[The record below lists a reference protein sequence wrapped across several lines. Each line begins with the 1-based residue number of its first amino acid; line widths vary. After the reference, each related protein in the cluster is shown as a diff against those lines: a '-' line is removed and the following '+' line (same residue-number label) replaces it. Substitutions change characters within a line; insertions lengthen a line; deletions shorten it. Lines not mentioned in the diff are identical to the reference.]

1 MDALEWVLEDADH
14 SPLPTCPDM
23 ITLPTIDEDV
33 LQHIFDNLREPSV
46 SMDDLARALFAGNL
60 AAWQSLTADA
70 AASATCTRF
79 SHLLRPRL
87 DFWRDACQDVVL
99 EIICE
104 PRRHANNG
112 LTTGGAETD
121 PTDMVETFAQR
132 VANHRTWFAN
142 SETLLLHGRALT
154 DLHLRMVAPLL
165 LRAPGSPPLRALL
178 LQDNRLGDAA
188 LFALARAASRGALLS
203 LETLNLG
210 AQEPPPDKPEAALA
224 QQPPRYTAAGLGA
237 LLGATV
243 PAHPPP
249 AGRRAALSSL
259 VRLLLPSLLLT
270 DREAK
275 AIAEAIAAGG
285 VPSLETLRISNNRI
299 TDAGARALVYALPQV
314 PNFARLE
321 WHNNLVRGAVPLIQ
335 HICAHVT
342 GRKVERL
349 RDPGRGDEGMPEEQ
363 AARLSVL
370 ALVNGQTAGAS
381 PPFAVAHT
389 PLLPVR
395 GIQVPLAR

>member
-14 SPLPTCPDM
+14 SPLPTSPD
-23 ITLPTIDEDV
+23 ISLPTIDDDV
-33 LQHIFDNLREPSV
+33 LQHIFEHLSQPNL
-46 SMDDLARALFAGNL
+46 SMDNQARALFAGSP
-60 AAWQSLTADA
+60 AAWQSLAADA

-79 SHLLRPRL
+79 SELFRPR
-87 DFWRDACQDVVL
+87 FGAWRDACQDVVL
-99 EIICE
+99 EAICK
-104 PRRHANNG
+104 PRLPADERS
-112 LTTGGAETD
+112 TTDAYEVD
-121 PTDMVETFAQR
+121 SADVDDTFAQR
-132 VANHRTWFAN
+132 MAKQRAWFAN
-142 SETLLLHGRALT
+142 SEVLPLHGRAFT

-165 LRAPGSPPLRALL
+165 LRPAGLPPLRALL

-210 AQEPPPDKPEAALA
+210 AQEPPPDEPDAALA
-224 QQPPRYTAAGLGA
+224 ERPPRFTAAGLGA

-243 PAHPPP
+243 STYPAP

-321 WHNNLVRGAVPLIQ
+321 WHNNLVRGAIPLIQ

-349 RDPGRGDEGMPEEQ
+349 RGPGPADQGMPEEQ
-363 AARLSVL
+363 AARLSLL
-370 ALVNGQTAGAS
+370 AHIDGTTAGAS
-381 PPFAVAHT
+381 PPFTVAHT
-389 PLLPVR
+389 PPLLMR
-395 GIQVPLAR
+395 